1 MPYRAWFEC
10 FNKKCGERYPLDTIV
25 YRCQACGSLLEV
37 KHDLKAL
44 ARRDAHSWKK
54 LFDKRYKS
62 NEWPYGS
69 GVWGKREWVLPQ
81 VDDENIVSLYE
92 GGTNLFWAER
102 FGKMLGLNDLWIKL
116 CGNSHS
122 GSFKDLG
129 MTVLVSQ
136 VKQMI
141 SDGSPIKAVAC
152 ASTGDTS
159 AALAVYCAAAG
170 IQSIVL
176 LPKGKI
182 SVAQLIQPIAN
193 GALVL
198 SLDTDFDG
206 CMSVV
211 QEITKD
217 ETIYLANSMNS
228 LRIEGQKTV
237 GIEIVQQFDWE
248 IPDVIIIPG
257 GNLGN
262 VSALGSG
269 LLMMRDLGLITKLP
283 RIVVAQAEHANP
295 LYRSY
300 LKNFADIEPIQA
312 QKTLA
317 SAIQIGN
324 PVSFEK
330 AIRTLK
336 IFNGIV
342 VDATEQELADAAALG
357 DTTGMFN
364 CPHTGVA
371 LAALIKLL
379 RSGKIDKSERVVV
392 ISTAHGLKFTDFKV
406 KYHEGTLDFSCHYA
420 NKPIELPPRADAVM
434 ETLQHAL
441 QNRRKKPMS
450 KMFTNPKSLKP
461 ATLAIHGHGRTPKAH
476 YAVSTPIV
484 QTSNYYFDSTAE
496 VLEFMKAKS
505 KGHMLREHEYGRYGN
520 PTQQECER
528 KLAAIEGAERA
539 LLFSTGMS
547 AVIMTL
553 LAYMKRESHIIFTND
568 CYRQT
573 RDFAT
578 TLLAKFGMQ
587 VSMVEP
593 TAEAIA
599 EAIQPNTNIIF
610 TESPTNPYLRV
621 LDIPA
626 ILKVAKKQKAMTII
640 DATLA
645 TPYNIKPLELGVD
658 IVIHSATKYLGGH
671 NDLLAGVT
679 LGNHDLLNDLYRLQ
693 RMIGATPDPFTCFLL
708 ERSLKSFT
716 LRMEHHNRAG
726 LAVAEML
733 ESHPKIEKIWYP
745 GLKSHPD
752 HIIASK
758 QMSGFGSMIT
768 FLIKGSDRETRRFID
783 SLKLFLITPSLGGSE
798 SLVTQMS
805 TMSFF
810 DYPKDYRKSIGMV
823 DNLVRIALGLEDV
836 HDLIADLKQALDKI

>member
-1 MPYRAWFEC
+1 MPYRAWFQCINEQC
-10 FNKKCGERYPLDTIV
+10 RASYPLNSIIYHCKT
-25 YRCQACGSLLEV
+25 CGSLLEV
-37 KHDLKAL
+37 QHDLDAL
-44 ARRDAHSWKK
+44 AHRDAKEWIK
-54 LFDKRYKS
+54 LFEDRYKS
-62 NEWPYGS
+62 TEWPYGS
-69 GVWGKREWVLPQ
+69 GVWGKKEWVLPQ
-81 VDDENIVSLYE
+81 INNDNIVSLYE

-102 FGKMLGLNDLWIKL
+102 FGEMLGLEDLWIKL

-141 SDGSPIKAVAC
+141 SEGSPIKAIAC

-182 SVAQLIQPIAN
+182 SVAQLVQPIAN

-211 QEITKD
+211 KEITRD

-262 VSALGSG
+262 VSALGNG
-269 LLMMRDLGLITKLP
+269 LLMMRDLGFITELP

-300 LKNFADIEPIQA
+300 LKNFETFEPIHA

-324 PVSFEK
+324 PVSVEK
-330 AIRTLK
+330 AIRVLK
-336 IFNGIV
+336 QFNGIV

-379 RSGKIDKSERVVV
+379 GDGRVDKSERVVV

-406 KYHEGTLDFSCHYA
+406 RYHEGTLDFRCKFA
-420 NKPIELPPRADAVM
+420 NKPIELPPRVEAVK
-434 ETLQHAL
+434 EAL
-441 QNRRKKPMS
+441 QQVLYKRRRPMS
-450 KMFTNPKSLKP
+450 KKSSKIKNWKP
-461 ATLAIHGHGRTPKAH
+461 ATLAIHGMGRTPKAH
-476 YAVSTPIV
+476 HAVSTPIV
-484 QTSNYYFDSTAE
+484 QTSNYYFDSTAQ

-505 KGHMLREHEYGRYGN
+505 EGRMLREQEYGRYGN

-547 AVIMTL
+547 AVVLTV
-553 LAYMKRESHIIFTND
+553 LAYMRRDGHIIFTND

-578 TLLAKFGMQ
+578 SLLAEFGMK
-587 VSMVEP
+587 VSLVDP
-593 TAEAIA
+593 SAGAIA
-599 EAIQPNTNIIF
+599 RAIQPNTNIIF
-610 TESPTNPYLRV
+610 TESPTNPYLRI

-626 ILKVAKKQKAMTII
+626 VVRVAKKQRVMTII

-679 LGNHDLLNDLYRLQ
+679 LGRHDLLNELIRSQ
-693 RMIGATPDPFTCFLL
+693 RMIGATPGPFTCFLL
-708 ERSLKSFT
+708 ERGLKTFA
-716 LRMEHHNRAG
+716 LRMEHHNRSG
-726 LAVAEML
+726 LAIARML

-745 GLKSHPD
+745 GLESHPD
-752 HIIASK
+752 HPIAIQ
-758 QMSGFGSMIT
+758 QMRGFGSVIT
-768 FLIKGSDRETRRFID
+768 FLVKGGNEETCKFID
-783 SLKLFLITPSLGGSE
+783 SLELFLITPSLGGSE
-798 SLVTQMS
+798 SLVTQMA

-810 DYPKDYRKSIGMV
+810 DYPEDIRRSIGMK

-836 HDLIADLKQALDKI
+836 DDLIVDLKQALDKI

>member
-1 MPYRAWFEC
+1 M
-10 FNKKCGERYPLDTIV
+10 
-25 YRCQACGSLLEV
+25 
-37 KHDLKAL
+37 KHDLHAL
-44 ARRDAHSWKK
+44 ANRDARIWKR
-54 LFDKRYKS
+54 LFDDRCKS
-62 NEWPYGS
+62 TEWPYGS
-69 GVWGKREWVLPQ
+69 GVWGKKEWILPQ
-81 VDDENIVSLYE
+81 IDNNNIVSLYE

-141 SDGSPIKAVAC
+141 SEGAPIKAVAC

-182 SVAQLIQPIAN
+182 SIEQLIQPIAN

-237 GIEIVQQFDWE
+237 GIEIVQQFNWE
-248 IPDVIIIPG
+248 TPDVIIIPG

-262 VSALGSG
+262 VSALGNG
-269 LLMMRDLGLITKLP
+269 LLMMRDLGLISKLP

-295 LYRSY
+295 LFRSF
-300 LKNFADIEPIQA
+300 LKNFETFEPLQA
-312 QKTLA
+312 KKTLA

-330 AIRTLK
+330 AIRILK
-336 IFNGIV
+336 QFNGV
-342 VDATEQELADAAALG
+342 VEQATEQELADAAALG

-371 LAALIKLL
+371 LAAMIKLL
-379 RSGKIDKSERVVV
+379 KAGKIDKSERVVV

-406 KYHEGTLDFSCHYA
+406 RYHEGTLDFPCRFA
-420 NKPIELPPRADAVM
+420 NRPVELPPRVDAVR
-434 ETLQHAL
+434 EAL
-441 QNRRKKPMS
+441 QQALQKRRKSMS
-450 KMFTNPKSLKP
+450 KKTSKSKNWKP
-461 ATLAIHGHGRTPKAH
+461 ATLAIHGFGRTPKAH
-476 YAVSTPIV
+476 YSVSTPIV

-496 VLEFMKAKS
+496 VLEFMKAK
-505 KGHMLREHEYGRYGN
+505 GEGRVVREHEYGRYGN

-539 LLFSTGMS
+539 LLFATGMS

-553 LAYMKRESHIIFTND
+553 MAYMRRNGHIIFTND

-578 TLLAKFGMQ
+578 TLLNEFGIQ
-587 VSMVEP
+587 VSLVDP

-599 EAIQPNTNIIF
+599 KAIQPSTNIIF

-626 ILKVAKKQKAMTII
+626 VVKVAKQNRLMTII

-645 TPYNIKPLELGVD
+645 TPYNIRPLEMGVD
-658 IVIHSATKYLGGH
+658 IIIHSATKYLGGH

-679 LGNHDLLNDLYRLQ
+679 LGKHDLLNDVYRLQ
-693 RMIGATPDPFTCFLL
+693 RMIGATPGPFTSFLL
-708 ERSLKSFT
+708 ERGLKTFA

-726 LAVAEML
+726 LAIARIL

-745 GLKSHPD
+745 GLESHPD
-752 HIIASK
+752 HRIAIQ
-758 QMSGFGSMIT
+758 QMNGFGSVIT
-768 FLIKGSDRETRRFID
+768 FLLKGGDKETRRFID
-783 SLKLFLITPSLGGSE
+783 SLELFLITPSLGGSE

-805 TMSFF
+805 RMSFF
-810 DYPKDYRKSIGMV
+810 DYPEDYRHSIGMV

-836 HDLIADLKQALDKI
+836 DDLISDLKQALDRI